1 MIRISLIIAT
11 YNRSA
16 ALLQALESVVTQ
28 SLKSS
33 EWECVVVNNHSTDN
47 TTEAFHAFATHY
59 PELNLRLVEEPK
71 QGLSHARN
79 CGIQVAQGEILA
91 FIDDDERIN
100 KEFLEAYLE
109 LFDRYPTC
117 RAAGGR
123 VIATYEESPRP
134 DWMSPLT
141 EQPIAN
147 PMHWGEAIGPFPRRR
162 IPAGGNMALRR
173 EIFEHY
179 GCFNPALGRRGEQ
192 LIGGEE
198 SDLFERLRQG
208 GEVILYQPRAVMWH
222 LIPARKLTFDYLDA
236 LSLQIGVSQRARAE
250 ISERILHLRLGEL
263 FKWGAT
269 LLLSLGYL
277 LTLRP
282 AKAGAL
288 CRMRYGI
295 SRGIFGA
302 R

>member
-1 MIRISLIIAT
+1 
-11 YNRSA
+11 
-16 ALLQALESVVTQ
+16 
-28 SLKSS
+28 
-33 EWECVVVNNHSTDN
+33 
-47 TTEAFHAFATHY
+47 
-59 PELNLRLVEEPK
+59 
-71 QGLSHARN
+71 
-79 CGIQVAQGEILA
+79 
-91 FIDDDERIN
+91 
-100 KEFLEAYLE
+100 
-109 LFDRYPTC
+109 
-117 RAAGGR
+117 
-123 VIATYEESPRP
+123 
-134 DWMSPLT
+134 
-141 EQPIAN
+141 
-147 PMHWGEAIGPFPRRR
+147 
-162 IPAGGNMALRR
+162 MALRR
-173 EIFEHY
+173 EIFERY